1 VTHSESIS
9 ELATALAEA
18 RKSFAPFGKGH
29 TAKVT
34 SVKGSYE
41 YKYGDLAD
49 LFDATT
55 PALSAQGLT
64 ISQWP
69 DLDDDGRF
77 VLVTW
82 LLHKSGQ
89 WMRGRYPLN
98 TYERPQEQGS
108 ALTYA
113 KRYAAGAVLGISSEA
128 DDDGAAAQK
137 AEPSK
142 PVAVPSV
149 PPGFQ
154 DWFTD
159 LLAVADEGTDALQKA
174 WKASPV
180 TMRDH
185 LTKHAS
191 KEWDAIKAKAAKVKQ
206 AVPA

>member
-1 VTHSESIS
+1 MEFSEQVN
-9 ELATALAEA
+9 ELAAALAEA
-18 RKSFAPFGKGH
+18 RKTFAPFGKGH
-29 TAKVT
+29 TAKVN
-34 SVKGSYE
+34 SAKGSYE

-55 PALSAQGLT
+55 PSLSANGLT

-69 DLDDDGRF
+69 DLTNDGRF

-89 WMRGRYPLN
+89 WMRGQYPLN

-113 KRYAAGAVLGISSEA
+113 KRYAAGAVLGISAEL
-128 DDDGAAAQK
+128 DDDGAAAQS
-137 AEPSK
+137 AT
-142 PVAVPSV
+142 PVVVSAPA
-149 PPGFQ
+149 GFQ

-159 LLAVADEGTDALQKA
+159 LIAVADEGTDALQKA

-180 TMRDH
+180 NFRDH
-185 LTKHAS
+185 LTKHEA
-191 KEWDAIKAKAAKVKQ
+191 KTWEALKAKAAKVK
-206 AVPA
+206 AVAA